1 MMKLPKARIT
11 LDIDVELLRW
21 VTEYAEAH
29 DKSRNEVIGDAVR
42 YYKAQKDNELMQRR
56 GNINDQ

>member
-1 MMKLPKARIT
+1 MKMPKARIT

-29 DKSRNEVIGDAVR
+29 GKSRNEVIGAAVS
-42 YYKAQKDNELMQRR
+42 YYKAQKDNELM
-56 GNINDQ
+56 